1 VTLVHLTHK
10 CTQWLLKFGS
20 TGMCSMFCAY
30 EWGHVSR
37 LRRLA
42 CLYITDPG
50 LPPWASLCRAYGA
63 RAIVTLMGEWSICR
77 LAGLA
82 SACPLTFTDAMQCAS
97 ETTMGASRGG
107 TRRRA
112 IRATH
117 QRRRR
122 GI

>member
-1 VTLVHLTHK
+1 VTLIHLTRK

-30 EWGHVSR
+30 EWGM
-37 LRRLA
+37 
-42 CLYITDPG
+42 
-50 LPPWASLCRAYGA
+50 CRAYGA

-82 SACPLTFTDAMQCAS
+82 SACPLAFTDAMPCAS
-97 ETTMGASRGG
+97 EKTMGASRGG

-112 IRATH
+112 MRATH

>member
-1 VTLVHLTHK
+1 
-10 CTQWLLKFGS
+10 
-20 TGMCSMFCAY
+20 MCSMFCAY
-30 EWGHVSR
+30 LLGMCRAYGAWRVYISR
-37 LRRLA
+37 
-42 CLYITDPG
+42 TPG

-82 SACPLTFTDAMQCAS
+82 SACPLAFTDAMQCAS